1 MQANIMRCFLLTTF
15 DILSSLHMFSEKLYL
30 NMWNCLVLGEIPVHV
45 PFFHNGYNLWNQNDS
60 VVFASNSFMLNVAEM
75 LIELSQMM

>member
-1 MQANIMRCFLLTTF
+1 
-15 DILSSLHMFSEKLYL
+15 
-30 NMWNCLVLGEIPVHV
+30 VLGEIPVHV